1 MMMKTIVLK
10 VHQKGLFLCP
20 KFTLAY
26 KIVNLSYMT
35 ERTAINTKPHNKT
48 TIQASLSTLL
58 MQIKSTSLRLNK
70 KILPH
75 KKVQATPKKYQK
87 RSEVTVRGV
96 LTKILSLIKDAILI
110 DLMFQHNLQN
120 QSKAPLVVK
129 SQYKI
134 LKVKLNLNLKASK
147 N

>member
-20 KFTLAY
+20 KFKLAY

-96 LTKILSLIKDAILI
+96 LTKILSFKDAILI
-110 DLMFQHNLQN
+110 DLMFQHNLRN

>member
-1 MMMKTIVLK
+1 
-10 VHQKGLFLCP
+10 
-20 KFTLAY
+20 
-26 KIVNLSYMT
+26 
-35 ERTAINTKPHNKT
+35 
-48 TIQASLSTLL
+48 

-96 LTKILSLIKDAILI
+96 LTKILSFKDAILI
-110 DLMFQHNLQN
+110 DLMFQHNLRN